1 MAYEKQNFT
10 DGQVLNAEHLNK
22 MEKGIADV
30 SKILVRNGGDT
41 LKWTAIA
48 EEDIDP
54 ALMMGDLFYRIS
66 DARVTI
72 GDLANGGRI
81 SIPAFG
87 ADLDFTAEE
96 CFELAP
102 GLVMVT
108 ELFVFVGEDN
118 IVLEGAEGEEPL
130 VFTEAGM
137 FTFVDCVLGD
147 FAFTINGYTGFG
159 EEKIHHK
166 YMSYPVFYADLYD
179 GDPYLYKDK
188 GHTEKLTHAELPT
201 STNFDICVGG
211 MEGGEFLDLYW
222 MRPLTVSGSYVNSAQ
237 GFGLV
242 IAQFGERVYT
252 YYTAEY
258 TQPTEATT

>member
-72 GDLANGGRI
+72 GDLANGGHI
-81 SIPAFG
+81 SIPAWG
-87 ADLDFTAEE
+87 VDVDFTAEE
-96 CFELAP
+96 CIELAP
-102 GLVMVT
+102 GLVMACDM
-108 ELFVFVGEDN
+108 FVFVGEDN

-130 VFTEAGM
+130 VFPEAGM

-147 FAFTINGYTGFG
+147 FAITINGYTGFG
-159 EEKIHHK
+159 KEKIDPE
-166 YMSYPVFYADLYD
+166 YMSSLTIYANDTKD
-179 GDPYLYKDK
+179 GCYLYKDR
-188 GHTEKLTHAELPT
+188 GLTEKLPVSELPE
-201 STNFDICVGG
+201 STDFNICVGYV
-211 MEGGEFLDLYW
+211 LDDGSYLPMVW
-222 MRPLTVSGSYVNSAQ
+222 MRPLTMVSREYGVRL
-237 GFGLV
+237 GFGYVL
-242 IAQFGERVYT
+242 AQTPEGAINL
-252 YYTAEY
+252 YTAEY
-258 TQPTEATT
+258 QMPET